1 MQFDLG
7 ITTNSLQSYQFGG
20 PKGGII
26 SWNFAAT
33 STDDRVKIVIKTQQQ
48 WMLAVYINDF
58 EATKYTW
65 LMEHSMKTLT
75 RNTHKGILS
84 SH

>member
-7 ITTNSLQSYQFGG
+7 ITTNSLQNQFGG
-20 PKGGII
+20 PKGGLI
-26 SWNFAAT
+26 SWNFAAA
-33 STDDRVKIVIKTQQQ
+33 STDDRVNIAIKTQQQ

-75 RNTHKGILS
+75 RNTHTGKLS